1 MNTQKFKAKAV
12 RTVTSPSNENVTTYY
27 VWVEF
32 QDLPRDIPMDVN
44 PRKPKMNTSVAKQLI
59 CAVKNPE
66 TYFDINNR
74 GIVITAKS
82 FKFHTKDSIAELDL
96 GGDTSR
102 YGILDGGHTYTAIIQ
117 NRDVLPK
124 DVHKYVKL
132 EIIIS
137 DELDVSALADARNTS
152 AQVSDIALFELDDK
166 FEFVKNAISNEIYA
180 NDVAYKDNDDKRI
193 PIIELLKLMFA
204 FNVKKYPDDS
214 GAPVAAYSGKAA
226 VFKDYRNEYD
236 KENSEDEEPN
246 IYIELA
252 KQIPKLV
259 KLYELIQTD
268 MPEKYK
274 QFKQDDGN
282 KISRFGAVRGIEGAG
297 QYRTLF
303 TESEITYE
311 ISTGFILPIFGAFRA
326 LLKRKD
332 NKLEWEFDPIQVWED
347 VGTRLVQNT
356 FDTDTNPQQVGKART
371 VWQSNYRIVDGRRKD
386 LLLEKFMSQQK

>member
-1 MNTQKFKAKAV
+1 MNTKKFKAKAV

-32 QDLPRDIPMDVN
+32 KDIPKDIPMDVN

-59 CAVKNPE
+59 RAVKNPE
-66 TYFDINNR
+66 TYFDLNNR

-82 FKFHTKDSIAELDL
+82 FKFHTKDSMAELEL
-96 GGDTSR
+96 GEDKNK
-102 YGILDGGHTYTAIIQ
+102 YGILDGGHTYKAIIDHRQ
-117 NRDVLPK
+117 EVPEDVR
-124 DVHKYVKL
+124 KYVKL
-132 EIIIS
+132 EIIIG

-166 FEFVKNAISNEIYA
+166 FEFVKNAISNEVYA

-204 FNVKKYPDDS
+204 FNIKKYPDDS
-214 GAPVAAYSGKAA
+214 GAPVAAYSGKAT

-236 KENSEDEEPN
+236 KDDKDDEEPN

-259 KLYELIQTD
+259 ELYELIQRD

-282 KISRFGAVRGIEGAG
+282 KISRFGLVRGIEGTG
-297 QYRTLF
+297 EYRTLF
-303 TESEITYE
+303 TESAITYE
-311 ISTGFILPIFGAFRA
+311 ISAGFILPIFGAFRA

-332 NKLEWEFDPIQVWED
+332 NKLEWEFDPIEVWKD
-347 VGTRLVQNT
+347 VGVRLVQNT

-386 LLLEKFMSQQK
+386 LLLERFMNQQE